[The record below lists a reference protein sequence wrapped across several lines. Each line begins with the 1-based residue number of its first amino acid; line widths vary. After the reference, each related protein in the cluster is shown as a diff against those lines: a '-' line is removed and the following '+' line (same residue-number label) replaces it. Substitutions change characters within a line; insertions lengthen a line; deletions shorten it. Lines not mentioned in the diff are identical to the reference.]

1 MEIFVPGL
9 LTAVLLGVA
18 IAFFV
23 LPTFAP
29 VVLIAGSAV
38 VLAVALYIH
47 YRQFGVMEY
56 ERATWMYNLRKYA
69 SYILI
74 AATLLVAYGFYA
86 INQGMGEAVMPA
98 MASPALPAIGFP
110 TTTGGGFGTVGNT
123 VASRLGEL
131 FRKGRITL

>member
-1 MEIFVPGL
+1 M
-9 LTAVLLGVA
+9 TAVLLGVA

-29 VVLIAGSAV
+29 IVLVAGSGV
-38 VLAVALYIH
+38 VLAIALYIH

-56 ERATWMYNLRKYA
+56 ERATWMYNLRKYS

-86 INQGMGEAVMPA
+86 INNGMMGDDAA
-98 MASPALPAIGFP
+98 SIASPAMPAIGLP
-110 TTTGGGFGTVGNT
+110 TISGGGFRAVGNT

-131 FRKGRITL
+131 FRKGRISL

>member
-1 MEIFVPGL
+1 MEILVPGL
-9 LTAVLLGVA
+9 MTAVLLGVA

-29 VVLIAGSAV
+29 IVLVAGSGV
-38 VLAVALYIH
+38 VLAIALYIH

-69 SYILI
+69 SYIMI
-74 AATLLVAYGFYA
+74 AVTLLVAYGFYA
-86 INQGMGEAVMPA
+86 INNGMGDSSV
-98 MASPALPAIGFP
+98 ASPAMPAIGLP
-110 TTTGGGFGTVGNT
+110 TTSGGGFRTVGNT

-131 FRKGRITL
+131 FRKGRISL